1 MNNATTFS
9 IFSCIHE
16 IKVKNADL
24 IKLVADCG
32 LEDGQRVFIAGRLS
46 TTVDDP
52 DDRKQQGHI
61 IAHHINLTDSM
72 IDENAVEY
80 MGQIVSEVVNNMHH
94 SSFLISNNYV
104 KK

>member
-1 MNNATTFS
+1 MNNPT
-9 IFSCIHE
+9 IFYIYSCIHE

-32 LEDGQRVFIAGRLS
+32 LEDGQRIFIAGRLS
-46 TTVDDP
+46 TPLDDP
-52 DDRKQQGHI
+52 DNRKQESHI

-80 MGQIVSEVVNNMHH
+80 MGQIVSDVVNNMHH

-104 KK
+104 KG